1 MSAGSL
7 WSRIK
12 SMASRSATSASEKSG
27 GHNGLLDGNGLEV
40 VWNKM
45 KEYVAE
51 HATVPSDITGNA
63 ATATKLKTA
72 RAIDGV
78 SFDGSANRHHHGTCS
93 TSSSTAAKTV
103 SITGFTLVTGAKITV
118 LFSYKNTASNPTL
131 NVSGTGAKP
140 IYYKNARIEPN
151 MITAGSVIEFVYT
164 GSYWRVIGDLSENSI
179 SEVEAQMAK
188 TGIIY
193 NNESVG
199 QGLTWSSG
207 EEKIVATLTIAESG
221 LYYIECTNTNTF
233 GGSMGNGVAQCVA
246 WMKLANSDNTN
257 FYLYRTFDYS
267 GHADAMTYID
277 AGTYTIVIGMN
288 ASRTGNAPGRFG
300 GLYVARLT

>member
-1 MSAGSL
+1 MS
-7 WSRIK
+7 
-12 SMASRSATSASEKSG
+12 SRSTASMESANAANRS
-27 GHNGLLDGNGLEV
+27 GLLDGYGLET

-51 HATVPSDITGNA
+51 HVTVPSDITGNA

-72 RAIDGV
+72 RALDGV
-78 SFDGSANRHHHGTCS
+78 DFDGTASRHHHGTCY
-93 TSSSTAAKTV
+93 TSSSTVAKTV

-118 LFSYKNTASNPTL
+118 LFNYKNTASNLTL

-140 IYYKNARIEPN
+140 IYYKGAKMEAGMIE
-151 MITAGSVIEFVYT
+151 AGAVLELVYT
-164 GSYWRVIGDLSENSI
+164 GSYWRVVGDLAESSI
-179 SEVEAQMAK
+179 SALEAQMAK

-193 NNESVG
+193 NNENIG
-199 QGLTWSSG
+199 NGLTWSAG
-207 EEKIVATLTIAESG
+207 EEKIVATLTLSESG

-233 GGSMGNGVAQCVA
+233 GGTMGNGVAQCAA
-246 WMKLANSDNTN
+246 WLKLANPNNSD
-257 FYLYRTFDYS
+257 FYRYRTFDYS
-267 GHADAMTYID
+267 GHADFMTYID

-288 ASRTGNAPGRFG
+288 AARTGNAPGRFG